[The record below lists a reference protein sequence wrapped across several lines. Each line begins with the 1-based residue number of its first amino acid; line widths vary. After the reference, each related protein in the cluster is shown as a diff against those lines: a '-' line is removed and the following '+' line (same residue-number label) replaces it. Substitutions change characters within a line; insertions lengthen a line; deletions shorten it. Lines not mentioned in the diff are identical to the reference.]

1 VTTSF
6 IAYGNTSLL
15 IVQDLPASDIHPT
28 RAEQAIEESKG
39 H

>member
-15 IVQDLPASDIHPT
+15 IMQDLPATEIHQT
-28 RAEQAIEESKG
+28 RAEQAVEESKG